1 LLGRLEDNDVEVRRA
16 AILALGN
23 LGKGNTKVEEALTKF
38 TQDPDPVT
46 RLDAVVAMA
55 ELGKLDSSV
64 IPTLMIALG
73 NEKDTTV
80 RAATKVLRSL
90 GEEKPQDVLPGLL
103 EILDKKQQPAAVN
116 AIRVLQG
123 MKSQAVEALP
133 RIAALYPNV
142 NAQDKRGILDA
153 LTAIDAQG
161 EVAIPV
167 LVEALKE
174 PSPSDRREALL
185 GLMRFRTK
193 ANLFMD
199 SLIEELKDTDLEN
212 RLFVINI
219 IRGLGPQAEK
229 ALPAMKAL
237 TEDQEPQVRSSVLNF
252 LAMFGSSP
260 GVVQIIGKLLRDP
273 DLRVRITSIGVLRRL
288 GQTKPELVVPILQS
302 ALESE
307 KNDAAK
313 RSIMGALDMLNQ
325 VSSAPATPQSVKQQ
339 NHN

>member
-1 LLGRLEDNDVEVRRA
+1 MEVRRA

-23 LGKGNTKVEEALTKF
+23 LGKGNSKVEEALKRF
-38 TQDPDPVT
+38 TQDTDPVT

-55 ELGKLDSSV
+55 EVGKMDSSV

-73 NEKDTTV
+73 SEKETTV

-90 GEEKPQDVLPGLL
+90 SEVKPQDDLPALL
-103 EILDKKQQPAAVN
+103 DILNKKQQPAAVN
-116 AIRVLQG
+116 SIRVLRG

-142 NAQDKRGILDA
+142 NTQDKREILDA

-161 EVAIPV
+161 DTAIPV

-174 PSPSDRREALL
+174 PSAADRREALL

-193 ANLFMD
+193 SNLFMD
-199 SLIEELKDTDLEN
+199 SLIEELQDTDLEN

-229 ALPAMKAL
+229 AIPAMKVRA
-237 TEDQEPQVRSSVLNF
+237 EDKEPQVRSAAVNA
-252 LAMFGSSP
+252 LAGFGPLP
-260 GVVQIIGKLLRDP
+260 GVIETIGKLVKDP
-273 DLRVRITSIGVLRRL
+273 DIRVRMTTIGVLRRL
-288 GQTKPELVVPILQS
+288 GQAKPELVIPILQG

-307 KNDAAK
+307 KQEAAK
-313 RSIMGALDMLNQ
+313 RSIMGALDTLNK
-325 VSSAPATPQSVKQQ
+325 VSSGPATPQSVRQQ

>member
-1 LLGRLEDNDVEVRRA
+1 MEVRRA

-23 LGKGNTKVEEALTKF
+23 LGKGNSKVEEALTKF
-38 TQDPDPVT
+38 THDPDPVT
-46 RLDAVVAMA
+46 KLDAVVAMA
-55 ELGKLDSSV
+55 ELGKMDSSV
-64 IPTLMIALG
+64 IPTLMVALG
-73 NEKDTTV
+73 NEKETTV

-116 AIRVLQG
+116 SIRVLRG
-123 MKSQAVEALP
+123 MKSQALEALP

-142 NAQDKRGILDA
+142 NGQDKREILDA
-153 LTAIDAQG
+153 LTGIDAQG
-161 EVAIPV
+161 DVAIPV

-174 PSPSDRREALL
+174 PAAPDRREALL

-193 ANLFMD
+193 SNLFMD

-229 ALPAMKAL
+229 AIPAMKAL
-237 TEDQEPQVRSSVLNF
+237 TEDNEPQVRSAAVNS
-252 LAMFGSSP
+252 LAGFGALP
-260 GVVQIIGKLLRDP
+260 GVIQTIGKLVKDP
-273 DLRVRITSIGVLRRL
+273 DLRVRMTSIGVLRRL

-307 KNDAAK
+307 KQEAAK
-313 RSIMGALDMLNQ
+313 RSIMGALDTLNK

>member
-1 LLGRLEDNDVEVRRA
+1 MEVRRA

-38 TQDPDPVT
+38 TQDSDPVT
-46 RLDAVVAMA
+46 RLDGVVAMA
-55 ELGKLDSSV
+55 ELGKMDSSV
-64 IPTLMIALG
+64 IPTLLIALG

-80 RAATKVLRSL
+80 RAASKVLRSL

-103 EILDKKQQPAAVN
+103 EILDKKQLPAAVN
-116 AIRVLQG
+116 SVRVLRG
-123 MKSQAVEALP
+123 MKPQAVEAALP
-133 RIAALYPNV
+133 RIAALYPDV
-142 NAQDKRGILDA
+142 NGQDRRDILDA
-153 LTAIDAQG
+153 LAAMDAQG
-161 EVAIPV
+161 DVAIPV

-174 PSPSDRREALL
+174 PSPADRREALL
-185 GLMRFRTK
+185 GLMTFRLK

-199 SLIEELKDTDLEN
+199 SLIEELKDNNLEN
-212 RLFVINI
+212 RLLVINV

-229 ALPAMKAL
+229 AIPAMKAL
-237 TEDQEPQVRSSVLNF
+237 TEDKEPLVRSSVLNF

-260 GVVQIIGKLLRDP
+260 GVIETIGKLVNDP
-273 DLRVRITSIGVLRRL
+273 DLRVRITSIGVLRRW
-288 GQTKPELVVPILQS
+288 GPTNPELVVPILQS

-307 KNDAAK
+307 TNDAAK
-313 RSIMGALDMLNQ
+313 RSIMGALDTLNK